1 MFVATK
7 TIVFALLAVTAVL
20 AAPTPDSPNV
30 ALHNLPDTNAKRLQH
45 GLPLKPA
52 RRAHARRATTSPV
65 ARAYV
70 PVAASAD
77 LGGPS
82 R

>member
-7 TIVFALLAVTAVL
+7 TIIFALLAVTAVL

-30 ALHNLPDTNAKRLQH
+30 ALHNMPDTNAERLQH

-70 PVAASAD
+70 PPAVAASAD
-77 LGGPS
+77 CP
-82 R
+82 